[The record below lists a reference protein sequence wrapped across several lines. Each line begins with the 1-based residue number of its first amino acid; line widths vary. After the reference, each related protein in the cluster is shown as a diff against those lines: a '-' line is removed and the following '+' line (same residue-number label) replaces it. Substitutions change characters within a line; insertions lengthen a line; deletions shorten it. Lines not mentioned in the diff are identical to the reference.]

1 MSAASAV
8 RPSASAHSPAK
19 YLEVAR
25 ITWQS
30 MLAYQ
35 ADTWLGAL
43 FSGSRVLLAYLL
55 WSAIFAGQERV
66 AGYTLPMM
74 VTYSLLATMLNRMQN
89 QEAGAWQLAEEVREG
104 QFSKYLARPLSVHAY
119 FLAAGIGR
127 WAFMLVI
134 NLVTLL
140 VWALAFSAWIVLP
153 ENPVDLLWLVLL
165 LPLGALFMLLLNHA
179 IGLLS
184 LKFVDILG
192 FMFTKATLLELLSGA
207 LIPLTLLPA
216 GVVALLRYTPVY
228 YVVYYPISL
237 FLGQQSEPPLLA
249 AGVLAAWCLVMY
261 VICETWY
268 RYARK
273 FYEGVGV

>member
-1 MSAASAV
+1 M
-8 RPSASAHSPAK
+8 
-19 YLEVAR
+19 
-25 ITWQS
+25 
-30 MLAYQ
+30 
-35 ADTWLGAL
+35 
-43 FSGSRVLLAYLL
+43 
-55 WSAIFAGQERV
+55 

-249 AGVLAAWCLVMY
+249 AGVLAAWCLVMWG
-261 VICETWY
+261 ICEAWY

>member
-1 MSAASAV
+1 MSTIVSTPRTA
-8 RPSASAHSPAK
+8 AHSPYK

-43 FSGSRVLLAYLL
+43 FSGTRVLLAFLL
-55 WSAIFAGQERV
+55 WSAIFAGQETV

-74 VTYSLLATMLNRMQN
+74 ITYSLLATMISRMQN

-119 FLAAGIGR
+119 FLAAGFGR

-140 VWALAFSAWIVLP
+140 VWGLAFSQWVVLP
-153 ENPVDLLWLVLL
+153 RDPLILGWLALL
-165 LPLGALFMLLLNHA
+165 LPLGALFMLLLNHT

-184 LKFVDILG
+184 LKFVDVLG
-192 FMFTKATLLELLSGA
+192 FMFTKGTVVELLSGA
-207 LIPLTLLPA
+207 LIPLTLLPD
-216 GVVALLRYTPVY
+216 GLVILLRYTPVY
-228 YVVYYPISL
+228 YVVYYPVSL
-237 FLGQQSEPPLLA
+237 FLGVQSEPPLLA
-249 AGVLAAWCLVMY
+249 AGILAAWCLL
-261 VICETWY
+261 CWAAAEAWY

>member
-1 MSAASAV
+1 MSTIVSTPRAA
-8 RPSASAHSPAK
+8 AHSPYK

-43 FSGSRVLLAYLL
+43 FSGTRVLLAFLL
-55 WSAIFAGQERV
+55 WSAIFAGQETV

-74 VTYSLLATMLNRMQN
+74 ITYSLLATMISRMQN

-119 FLAAGIGR
+119 FLAAGFGR
-127 WAFMLVI
+127 WAFMLVV

-140 VWALAFSAWIVLP
+140 VWGLAFSQWVVLP
-153 ENPVDLLWLVLL
+153 RDPLILGWLALL
-165 LPLGALFMLLLNHA
+165 LPLGALFMLLLNHT

-184 LKFVDILG
+184 LKFVDVLG
-192 FMFTKATLLELLSGA
+192 FMFTKGTVVELLSGA
-207 LIPLTLLPA
+207 LIPLTLLPD
-216 GVVALLRYTPVY
+216 GLVNLLRYTPVY
-228 YVVYYPISL
+228 YVVYYPVSL
-237 FLGQQSEPPLLA
+237 FLGVQSEPPLLA
-249 AGVLAAWCLVMY
+249 AGVLAVWCLVLWAAA
-261 VICETWY
+261 EAWY